1 MNILDKINQERKSRH
16 WTEYQLAEKAGLP
29 QSTISSWYRNNSLP
43 SFPSLE
49 KICSAFGLTLSEFFL
64 DPDSS
69 HYLMVTEQQLR
80 LIRYAAKLS
89 DEQYEKLLLFLQTL

>member
-1 MNILDKINQERKSRH
+1 MNILDKINQERKARH
-16 WTEYQLAEKAGLP
+16 WTEYQLAEKADIP

-49 KICSAFGLTLSEFFL
+49 KICGAFGLTLSEFFL
-64 DPDSS
+64 ESDSS

-80 LIRYAAKLS
+80 LIQYAAKLS